1 MNKITLGFFLAKSK
15 TTLKGLLVLFALL
28 LMNTQASWGQV
39 NIVAGNTITENFDGI
54 GATATAALPAGWKI
68 ENVTAA
74 RNVVTAYSSVANTA
88 TNQALAYNSAMSTT
102 AANGRY
108 NFGGSSAA
116 DRAIGGISSSS
127 ASQTVNMFLQLTN
140 NGSTVIKDLT
150 INYDAERYRNGT
162 NTAGFSIRVYYSAT
176 GLASSW
182 TELTGLVATFGG
194 ANADNNG
201 STTNPMQTINITN
214 KTISQSLAAGS
225 SIYLAWSYS
234 VTSGATTSNA
244 QAVGIDNISI
254 TANAPTTTTW
264 NGSSWTYGI
273 PSSTVE
279 AIIDA
284 TYNTNVGGIQGPFTA
299 KKLTVTSLGSLTIN
313 SGTNVTVQNDVIN
326 NGSLVV
332 ENNANLIQV
341 NNVANTGSIT
351 VNRNSNALK
360 RLDYTLWSSPVSGQ
374 SLTAFSSLTSQD
386 PSRFYSFDTT
396 FNTGGVNGAYAA
408 IANPTLATA
417 NFSAGAGYLIRMPNT
432 DPTSG
437 YDSGTATLAYPGV
450 FTGTPNNGNVP
461 VTLGYLDAARSY
473 NLVGNP
479 YPSVIDANTF
489 ITENTS
495 NIESTLYFWRKT
507 NGSGTAYAAYNPAG
521 GTSTYASTTSEV
533 PNGKIQVGQGF
544 IVQAKS
550 AGVITNFFT
559 NLMRDT
565 SPTSTQFFRTKQVVQ
580 KDRVWLNL
588 TNSAGVF
595 SQALVGYFADG
606 AAGVDIYDGKYIND
620 SPIALTSNINN
631 EEYTIQGRPTFDA
644 SDIVALNFKTDVA
657 GDYTIGLDHVD
668 GLFSGSQDIYLVDS
682 KTGTETNLKTS
693 SYTFA
698 AAVGVDNSRFSLKY
712 QKTLKVDAPILNDD
726 RITVYKNNGVLYVNS
741 AAKAIKTI
749 KVFDIQGRLIAEQN
763 NLKANTAEIHNLKAT
778 HQVLIVK
785 VTSEDNQIIS
795 KKVDN

>member
-1 MNKITLGFFLAKSK
+1 MNKITLDFFLAKSK
-15 TTLKGLLVLFALL
+15 TTIKGLLALFVFL
-28 LMNTQASWGQV
+28 LMNTQASWGQQLLQWNTLGNLGTETAEPSIFNDT
-39 NIVAGNTITENFDGI
+39 NISASNLTLGSVTAAANGNRFGGSGWFNTGNTTVGNTLAEAVSGNDYIQFVVTPNSGFTFTPTSFVFKWDRSNTGPSNVTLRSSVDGYASDLGSVTGMVSGGAATTTDRTITITGLTNISSATTFRIYGY
-54 GATATAALPAGWKI
+54 GATATTG
-68 ENVTAA
+68 TGGFDC
-74 RNVVTAYSSVANTA
+74 
-88 TNQALAYNSAMSTT
+88 TT
-102 AANGRY
+102 
-108 NFGGSSAA
+108 
-116 DRAIGGISSSS
+116 
-127 ASQTVNMFLQLTN
+127 
-140 NGSTVIKDLT
+140 GSTVNVSL
-150 INYDAERYRNGT
+150 NGT
-162 NTAGFSIRVYYSAT
+162 TAIV
-176 GLASSW
+176 
-182 TELTGLVATFGG
+182 
-194 ANADNNG
+194 
-201 STTNPMQTINITN
+201 
-214 KTISQSLAAGS
+214 
-225 SIYLAWSYS
+225 WS
-234 VTSGATTSNA
+234 
-244 QAVGIDNISI
+244 
-254 TANAPTTTTW
+254 
-264 NGSSWTYGI
+264 GSSWSNTIG
-273 PSSTVE
+273 PNSSIN
-279 AIIDA
+279 AIVDG

-299 KKLTVTSLGSLTIN
+299 NKLTVTSLGSLTIN

-351 VNRNSNALK
+351 VNRNGNALK

-396 FNTGGVNGAYAA
+396 FNTGGVNGAYAV

-437 YDSGTATLAYPGV
+437 YDEGAATLAYPGV

-461 VTLGYLDAARSY
+461 VTLGYLDAPRSY

-489 ITENTS
+489 IAENTS

-550 AGVITNFFT
+550 AGLITNFFT
-559 NLMRDT
+559 NLMRDS

-588 TNSAGVF
+588 TNSSGVF

-606 AAGVDIYDGKYIND
+606 TQGLDIYDGKYIND

-682 KTGTETNLKTS
+682 KTGAETNLKTS

-698 AAVGVDNSRFSLKY
+698 AVVGVDNARFSLKY
-712 QKTLKVDAPILNDD
+712 QKTLKVDAPILNGDS
-726 RITVYKNNGVLYVNS
+726 ITVYKNNGVLYVNS
-741 AAKAIKTI
+741 ATKSIKTI